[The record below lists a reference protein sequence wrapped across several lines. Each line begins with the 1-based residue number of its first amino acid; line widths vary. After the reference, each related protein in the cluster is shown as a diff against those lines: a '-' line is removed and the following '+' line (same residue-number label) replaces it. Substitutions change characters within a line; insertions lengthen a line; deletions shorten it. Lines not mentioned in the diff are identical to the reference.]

1 MIADTKPHCKSCARY
16 AGMTTHKRHGTYCV
30 NCRIDMHTTTLR
42 PSRGSR
48 ATQSLPCPDYIA
60 KTPNMTMMVIL

>member
-1 MIADTKPHCKSCARY
+1 MIDDNKPHCKSCARY
-16 AGMTTHKRHGTYCV
+16 AGATKHKRNGTYCI

-48 ATQSLPCPDYIA
+48 ATQALACADYLP
-60 KTPNMTMMVIL
+60 KTQNLVMVIL